1 MGCNDDEQCCT
12 VPYICTYV
20 CLIREI
26 VRSRGVW
33 LQLLVAQA
41 ETGHALSPDL
51 LIPPPPEAGRARC
64 SPAWGVGRVPVG

>member
-51 LIPPPPEAGRARC
+51 LIPPPRRQGGRAAL
-64 SPAWGVGRVPVG
+64 PPGV